1 MIDNLPI
8 QGVSTPTKNHG
19 TLKTVTDDNF
29 ENFDNEHEYVLR
41 NREKA
46 RQAKYGLTWCGTCDR
61 EMVGDLGKCPNCG
74 KYHKRSKIWYGP
86 QGLP

>member
-8 QGVSTPTKNHG
+8 QGVRTLMKNHG
-19 TLKTVTDDNF
+19 TLKTVSDSNV
-29 ENFDNEHEYVLR
+29 DNEHEYVLR

-46 RQAKYGLTWCGTCDR
+46 RMAKYGLAWCDTCDR

-74 KYHKRSKIWYGP
+74 KYHNRKKIRYGP